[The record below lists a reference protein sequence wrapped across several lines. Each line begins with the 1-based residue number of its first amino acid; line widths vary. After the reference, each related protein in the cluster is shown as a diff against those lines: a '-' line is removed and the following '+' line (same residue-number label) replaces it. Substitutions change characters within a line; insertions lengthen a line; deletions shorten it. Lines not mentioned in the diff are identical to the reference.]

1 MRGGRAVTG
10 RVASID
16 LVRGGIMALMALDH
30 ARVFFFGL
38 APSPTDLAESW
49 PALFA
54 TRWVTHVCAPGF
66 LLIAGV
72 SAWLA
77 GRGRARAELARY
89 LALRGALLVALELTL
104 VTFAW
109 IPDPTRGV
117 VLLQVIWAIGWSMI
131 ALGAL
136 VLVLPGWAIGLLGV
150 AGMAAHPL
158 LGAEAFAAAGLP
170 GWLHVLLLGSDTL
183 AGPGGTVYIVS
194 YAILPWA
201 CAMAAGYGLAPVF
214 LWPAAR
220 RRRLLAGLGAGLVAG
235 FAVLRAATWGGVP
248 DGIAPGMALPAFLN
262 VEKYPPA
269 PLYLAVTLGL
279 VLLALSAA
287 EGWRPARAGRL
298 HAALVTLGRAPLF
311 FYLAHLYLLR
321 PVGLGLAVATFGI
334 DGVGP
339 PPLPSTP
346 EWPLGAVYAVWL
358 VALAALVP
366 LTGWY
371 ARQRGRMGTMGR
383 YL

>member
-1 MRGGRAVTG
+1 MAG

-38 APSPTDLAESW
+38 APSPTDLGESW

-66 LLIAGV
+66 LLIAGM

-77 GRGRARAELARY
+77 GRGMTRGALARY

-109 IPDPTRGV
+109 IPDPTRSF

-131 ALGAL
+131 ALAGL
-136 VLVLPGWAIGLLGV
+136 VLVLPGWAIGALG
-150 AGMAAHPL
+150 AIGMAVHPL
-158 LGAEAFAAAGLP
+158 LGPEAFAAAGLP
-170 GWLHVLLLGSDTL
+170 GWLHVVLLGSDTVT
-183 AGPGGTVYIVS
+183 GPLGTTYIVS

-201 CAMAAGYGLAPVF
+201 CVMAAGYGLAPVV
-214 LWPAAR
+214 LWAAAQ
-220 RRRLLAGLGAGLVAG
+220 RRRLLAGLGAVLLAG
-235 FAVLRAATWGGVP
+235 FGLLRAVTWGGGP
-248 DGIAPGMALPAFLN
+248 DGIAPGIALPAFLN
-262 VEKYPPA
+262 LEKYPPA
-269 PLYLAVTLGL
+269 PLYLMVTLGL
-279 VLLALSAA
+279 VLLALAAA
-287 EGWRPARAGRL
+287 EGWRASRAARL
-298 HAALVTLGRAPLF
+298 HAALLSLGRAPLF

-321 PVGLGLAVATFGI
+321 PVGLALAVAVFGV

-339 PPLPSTP
+339 PPLPSSP
-346 EWPLGAVYAVWL
+346 QWPLGAVYAVWL
-358 VALAALVP
+358 AALAALVP

-371 ARQRGRMGTMGR
+371 AQRRGRIGAWGR

>member
-1 MRGGRAVTG
+1 MTG

-38 APSPTDLAESW
+38 APSPTDLGESW

-66 LLIAGV
+66 LLIAGI

-77 GRGRARAELARY
+77 GRGMTRGALARY
-89 LALRGALLVALELTL
+89 LALRGALLVVLELTL

-109 IPDPTRGV
+109 IPDPTGSF

-131 ALGAL
+131 ALAGL
-136 VLVLPGWAIGLLGV
+136 VLLLPGWAIGVLGGV
-150 AGMAAHPL
+150 GMAVHPL
-158 LGAEAFAAAGLP
+158 LGPELFAAAGLP

-183 AGPGGTVYIVS
+183 TGPLGTSYIVS
-194 YAILPWA
+194 YAVLPWA
-201 CAMAAGYGLAPVF
+201 CVMAAGYGLAPVAS
-214 LWPAAR
+214 WAAAR
-220 RRRLLAGLGAGLVAG
+220 RRLLLAGLGAGLMAG
-235 FAVLRAATWGGVP
+235 FGLLRAATWGGAP
-248 DGIAPGMALPAFLN
+248 EGLAPGMAIAAFLN
-262 VEKYPPA
+262 LEKYPPA
-269 PLYLAVTLGL
+269 PLYLMVTLGL
-279 VLLALSAA
+279 VLLALAAA
-287 EGWRPARAGRL
+287 EGWRGGRL

-311 FYLAHLYLLR
+311 FYITHLHLLR
-321 PVGLGLAVATFGI
+321 PVGLALAVAVFGI

-339 PPLPSTP
+339 PPLPSSP
-346 EWPLGAVYAVWL
+346 QWPLGAVYLVWL
-358 VALAALVP
+358 AALGVLVP

-371 ARQRGRMGTMGR
+371 ARRRSGLGVWGR